1 MLAAHTMDMAAAGA
15 AAGTM
20 ATAPI
25 MEVAGEVAMTAG
37 TTAAGVADGAS
48 R

>member
-1 MLAAHTMDMAAAGA
+1 MEAAGA
-15 AAGTM
+15 AAGTT
-20 ATAPI
+20 ATGLI
-25 MEVAGEVAMTAG
+25 MEVAMG